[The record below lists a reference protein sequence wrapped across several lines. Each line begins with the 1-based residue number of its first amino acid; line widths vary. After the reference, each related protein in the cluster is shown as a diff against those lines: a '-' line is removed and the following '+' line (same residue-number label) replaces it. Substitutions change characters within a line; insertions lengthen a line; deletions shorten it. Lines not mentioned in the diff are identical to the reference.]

1 MISFKQSQWH
11 VLVGAIVVH
20 DQVHV
25 QVLGNGACVPS
36 SGVNLPEPHPGVAGV
51 GRVPQAIGSTADVAR
66 GGQARFPGS
75 STTSTRQTM
84 PKTYSAAPDLA
95 SLLDGSSAGELI
107 PALATRG
114 LQQLIELEVA
124 AVLGAERHERTE
136 ERLGYRNGYRSRTL
150 TTQVGDLAL
159 QIPKLR
165 AGSFIPSI
173 LEPRR
178 RIDQALYAVIME
190 AYING
195 VSTRKVDALV
205 AALGSQSGI
214 SKSQVSRICQEIDQQ
229 VQAFLNR
236 PLEGSGYAYVYLDA
250 TYLNGRQGKAQQ
262 VTSRAAVVAMGVNG
276 DGRRELLG
284 LKVGNSETEAFWA
297 EFISHLRERGL
308 AGVKLVISDAHA
320 GLTKAIRRQL
330 QGCVWQRCRVHFARN
345 LLQCVPKAHQGMV
358 TAALRSVF
366 AQESEEEIESR
377 WDDLAASLAERFPK
391 AAALMHEAKE
401 DVLAFRHFPQPHW
414 KKVWST
420 NLLERVN
427 EEIKRRTRVV
437 GIFPNDAAIIRLV
450 GAVLL
455 EQHEHWQLEGRRM
468 FSAES
473 MAAIPELDVI
483 PALQALSA

>member
-1 MISFKQSQWH
+1 
-11 VLVGAIVVH
+11 
-20 DQVHV
+20 
-25 QVLGNGACVPS
+25 
-36 SGVNLPEPHPGVAGV
+36 
-51 GRVPQAIGSTADVAR
+51 
-66 GGQARFPGS
+66 
-75 STTSTRQTM
+75 M
-84 PKTYSAAPDLA
+84 PKTYCAAPDLA
-95 SLLDGSSAGELI
+95 PLLDGSTAGELI
-107 PALATRG
+107 PELARYG

-124 AVLGAERHERTE
+124 AVLGAERYERSE
-136 ERLGYRNGYRSRTL
+136 ERLGHRNGYRPRVL
-150 TTQVGDLAL
+150 TTQVGDIDLR
-159 QIPKLR
+159 IPKLR
-165 AGSFIPSI
+165 SGSFLPSI

-178 RIDQALYAVIME
+178 RVDQALYAVVME
-190 AYING
+190 AYVAS

-214 SKSQVSRICQEIDQQ
+214 SKSQVSRICADIDVQ

-236 PLEGSGYAYVYLDA
+236 PLEASGYAYLYLDA
-250 TYLNGRQGKAQQ
+250 TYLHGRLGRAMQ
-262 VTSRAAVVAMGVNG
+262 VCSRAVVVAMGVNA

-284 LKVGNSETEAFWA
+284 LKVGDSESEPFWSD
-297 EFISHLRERGL
+297 FIGSLKERGL
-308 AGVKLVISDAHA
+308 TGVKLVISDAHK
-320 GLTKAIRRQL
+320 GLTNAIRRML
-330 QGCVWQRCRVHFARN
+330 QGSCWQRCRVHFARN
-345 LLQCVPKAHQGMV
+345 LLQRVPKAHQGIV

-366 AQESEEEIESR
+366 AQEDAGEILSR

-391 AAALMHEAKE
+391 ATELMNEARE

-437 GIFPNDAAIIRLV
+437 GIFPNDASITRLV

-473 MAAIPELDVI
+473 MATIPELDAI
-483 PALQALSA
+483 PALQALST